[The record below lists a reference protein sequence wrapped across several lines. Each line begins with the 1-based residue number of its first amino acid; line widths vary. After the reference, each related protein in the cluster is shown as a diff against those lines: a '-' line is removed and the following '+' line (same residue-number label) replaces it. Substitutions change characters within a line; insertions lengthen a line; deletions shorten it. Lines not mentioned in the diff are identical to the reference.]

1 MLTEQLTADA
11 AALRQ
16 AILDHGGEVSPFF
29 CGKELGWEHRRGAR
43 AMEER
48 VDAGLVNPSAAVLP
62 RPLKQRKTYTLPEIQ
77 AILADFPTFARAV
90 HAVEHAAGRRLPT
103 ADLSALTEL
112 FDFHGLSPEALEL
125 LAAQCYDEA
134 ILRGEERPTARRIE
148 KLGLEW
154 ARMGV
159 RSRADAVA
167 AIRRMARREKT
178 VAEVRQRLRLDPD
191 ARISS
196 DDAYIAAWLDWG
208 FSPALIEL
216 AFDRTVL
223 NCGRLNWK
231 YCHGILESWRKNG
244 LFTVADVLEKD
255 APPPKKLETPPE
267 PDDPW
272 CYIP

>member
-11 AALRQ
+11 AALHQ
-16 AILDHGGEVSPFF
+16 AILRHGGEVSPFF
-29 CGKELGWEHRRGAR
+29 CGKELGWAHRRIAR
-43 AMEER
+43 AMEEL
-48 VDAGLVNPSAAVLP
+48 VDGGVLEPSAAVLP
-62 RPLKQRKTYTLPEIQ
+62 KPLKQRKTYTLPEIQ
-77 AILADFPTFARAV
+77 ALLAAFPAFARAV

-125 LAAQCYDEA
+125 LTAQCCDEA

-154 ARMGV
+154 ARLGV

-167 AIRRMARREKT
+167 AIRRMARREQT
-178 VAEVRQRLRLDPD
+178 VAEVRRRLRLAPD
-191 ARISS
+191 ARIPS

-208 FSPALIEL
+208 FTPALIEL

-244 LFTVADVLEKD
+244 LFTAADVVEKD
-255 APPPKKLETPPE
+255 APPPKKPETPPE
-267 PDDPW
+267 LDDPW
-272 CYIP
+272 RYIP

>member
-11 AALRQ
+11 AALHQ
-16 AILDHGGEVSPFF
+16 AILRHGGEVSPFF
-29 CGKELGWEHRRGAR
+29 CGKELGWEHRRIAR
-43 AMEER
+43 AMEEL
-48 VDAGLVNPSAAVLP
+48 VAAGIIDPAAAVLP
-62 RPLKQRKTYTLPEIQ
+62 KPLKQRKTYDFPKIQ
-77 AILADFPTFARAV
+77 AILADFPAFARAV

-125 LAAQCYDEA
+125 LTAQCCDEA
-134 ILRGEERPTARRIE
+134 ILRGEE
-148 KLGLEW
+148 
-154 ARMGV
+154 V
-159 RSRADAVA
+159 
-167 AIRRMARREKT
+167 RREQT
-178 VAEVRQRLRLDPD
+178 VAEVRRRLRLDPD
-191 ARISS
+191 ARIPS

-255 APPPKKLETPPE
+255 APPQKPETAPE

-272 CYIP
+272 RYIP

>member
-11 AALRQ
+11 AALHQ

-29 CGKELGWEHRRGAR
+29 CGKELGWEHRRIAR
-43 AMEER
+43 AMEEL
-48 VDAGLVNPSAAVLP
+48 VAAGIIDPAAAILP
-62 RPLKQRKTYTLPEIQ
+62 KPLKQRKTYTFPEIQ
-77 AILADFPTFARAV
+77 AILADFPAFARAV

-125 LAAQCYDEA
+125 LTAQCCDEA

-154 ARMGV
+154 ARLGV

-167 AIRRMARREKT
+167 AIRRMARREET
-178 VAEVRQRLRLDPD
+178 VREVRRRLRLSSD
-191 ARISS
+191 ARIPS

-208 FSPALIEL
+208 FTPALIEL

-244 LFTVADVLEKD
+244 LFTASDILEKD
-255 APPPKKLETPPE
+255 APPRKPETAPE

-272 CYIP
+272 RYIP

>member
-11 AALRQ
+11 AALHQ
-16 AILDHGGEVSPFF
+16 AILRHGGEVSPFF
-29 CGKELGWEHRRGAR
+29 CGKELGWEHRRIAR
-43 AMEER
+43 AMEEL
-48 VDAGLVNPSAAVLP
+48 VAAGIIDPVAAVLP
-62 RPLKQRKTYTLPEIQ
+62 KPLKQRKTYTFPEIQ
-77 AILADFPTFARAV
+77 AILTAFPAFARAV

-125 LAAQCYDEA
+125 LTAQCCDEA

-154 ARMGV
+154 ARLGV

-167 AIRRMARREKT
+167 AVRWMARREQT
-178 VAEVRQRLRLDPD
+178 VAEVRRRLRLDPD
-191 ARISS
+191 ARIPS

-255 APPPKKLETPPE
+255 APPQKPETPPE

-272 CYIP
+272 RYIP